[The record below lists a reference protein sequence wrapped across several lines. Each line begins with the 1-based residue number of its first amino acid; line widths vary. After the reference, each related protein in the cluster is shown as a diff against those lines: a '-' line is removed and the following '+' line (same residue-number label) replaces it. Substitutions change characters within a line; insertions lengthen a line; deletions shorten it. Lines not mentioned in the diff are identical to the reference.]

1 MPDAGSHTGT
11 PPVPRVLPRS
21 QHNLSRSLIDPDAV
35 KVMYRLVRHG
45 YKAYLVGGSVRD
57 LLLGRI
63 PKDFDVAT
71 DARPAEIRRL
81 FRNCR
86 LIGRRFRIVHVFF
99 RDNKIIEVSTFRR
112 NPEDGGQEDGET
124 EDLARKGDNAFG
136 EPHEDAFRRDF
147 TINGLFYDI
156 STFSI
161 LDYVGRIDD
170 LRIGVIRTI
179 GDPDERF
186 REDPVRMLRAVR
198 HAARTGFYLERST
211 YEALLRHARLIETAN
226 PSRLQDELQKDLA
239 GGALKNVFRLHKE
252 TGLMG
257 AYFPELASYLEQ
269 APKPQSLF
277 RPSWVWEA
285 LSRLDASV
293 EDPGLAP
300 LLCTMSLIFPLLEA
314 DLLETHSSLSASPGQ
329 GPEVHESLRRLAQ
342 PLGVR
347 RRDQERLSRTWTSF
361 VRLMAFLESGKPVP
375 LRFVKR
381 PHFQEVLQFFRFYQ
395 AALGVPDGEID
406 QKVSAILSA
415 GRSPGARPPGAPR
428 RRRRR
433 RRRPVDSRKE
443 FDG

>member
-11 PPVPRVLPRS
+11 PPVPRILPRS

-86 LIGRRFRIVHVFF
+86 VIGRRFRIVHVFF
-99 RDNKIIEVSTFRR
+99 RGNKIIEVSTFRR
-112 NPEDGGQEDGET
+112 NPEDGGQQDGET

-161 LDYVGRIDD
+161 LDYVGGIDD

-198 HAARTGFYLERST
+198 HAARTGFFFGAVHLRSAPSPCSADQDGEPLPAAGRASEGSGRRSPEERLQIAQGDRSHGGVLSG
-211 YEALLRHARLIETAN
+211 ACLLPRPGAETAI
-226 PSRLQDELQKDLA
+226 PFSTLL
-239 GGALKNVFRLHKE
+239 
-252 TGLMG
+252 GLG
-257 AYFPELASYLEQ
+257 SPFQ
-269 APKPQSLF
+269 ARCK
-277 RPSWVWEA
+277 
-285 LSRLDASV
+285 
-293 EDPGLAP
+293 
-300 LLCTMSLIFPLLEA
+300 
-314 DLLETHSSLSASPGQ
+314 
-329 GPEVHESLRRLAQ
+329 
-342 PLGVR
+342 
-347 RRDQERLSRTWTSF
+347 
-361 VRLMAFLESGKPVP
+361 
-375 LRFVKR
+375 
-381 PHFQEVLQFFRFYQ
+381 
-395 AALGVPDGEID
+395 
-406 QKVSAILSA
+406 
-415 GRSPGARPPGAPR
+415 
-428 RRRRR
+428 
-433 RRRPVDSRKE
+433 RRRPWAGPCSLHHVPDLSLA
-443 FDG
+443 

>member
-1 MPDAGSHTGT
+1 MPDAGCPTGT
-11 PPVPRVLPRS
+11 PPVRRILPRS

-86 LIGRRFRIVHVFF
+86 VIGRRFRIVHVFF
-99 RDNKIIEVSTFRR
+99 RGSKIIEVSTFRR
-112 NPEDGGQEDGET
+112 NPEDGVQEDAEA
-124 EDLARKGDNAFG
+124 EDLVRKGDNAFG

-156 STFSI
+156 SSFSI
-161 LDYVGRIDD
+161 IDYVGGIDD

-179 GDPDERF
+179 GNPDERF
-186 REDPVRMLRAVR
+186 REDPVRMLRAIR
-198 HAARTGFYLERST
+198 HAARTGFFLEPST
-211 YEALLRHARLIETAN
+211 YEAILRHAPLIRAAN

-239 GGALKNVFRLHKE
+239 GGALRSVFRLHKE

-257 AYFPELASYLEQ
+257 AYFPDLASYLDRM
-269 APKPQSLF
+269 PNSQSLF

-300 LLCTMSLIFPLLEA
+300 LLCTMALVFPLLEA
-314 DLLETHSSLSASPGQ
+314 DLLKTHPSLSASLGR
-329 GPEVHESLRRLAQ
+329 GPEVHECLRRLVQ

-347 RRDQERLSRTWTSF
+347 RKDQERLSRTWRSF
-361 VRLMAFLESGKPVP
+361 VRLKSYLDSGKPVP

-381 PHFQEVLQFFRFYQ
+381 PQFQEALQFFRFHQ
-395 AALGVPDGEID
+395 SALGVPEGEID
-406 QKVSAILSA
+406 RKVSEILSA
-415 GRSPGARPPGAPR
+415 GRLPASRPPGAPR

-433 RRRPVDSRKE
+433 KRRPVVSRKAFE
-443 FDG
+443 G